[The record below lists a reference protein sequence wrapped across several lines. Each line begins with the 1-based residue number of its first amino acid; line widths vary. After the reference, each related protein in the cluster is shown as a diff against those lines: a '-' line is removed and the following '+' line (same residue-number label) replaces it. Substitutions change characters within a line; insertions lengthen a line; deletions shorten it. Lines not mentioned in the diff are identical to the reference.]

1 MIVDEYELSPIQQ
14 GMLFHHVKEEH
25 SGIDIEQLV
34 IEYKKPPDVA
44 ILERAWQAAIHK
56 HPMLRS
62 SFRWEGLATPV
73 QHVHDAAGICIE
85 QHECADAAAVS
96 AFITADRR
104 RGFDFAR
111 PPLMRLSWLRSEGGP
126 SRLVWTLHHI
136 LMDGRAFVIV
146 LDEVERYYRDLRR
159 GMTPDITPGL
169 PYKPYVGWIRSL
181 DLTGVGE
188 FWRDKL
194 SGLCAP
200 TPLPLEPDHLPKDVS
215 SHGEVEHQLSTQV
228 TSALRAMAKQHDFT
242 LNTVVMGVWAIVLGR
257 FSGESDVLF
266 GATKTTRRTSISN
279 GDSVVGLFLNTLPVR
294 IDVSDTMQVVE
305 MMKRLR
311 NEWVSL
317 RPYEHAPL
325 VQVKQAS
332 AFPGAAQLFDSL
344 VVFENQR
351 FDTAL
356 ASCGPEWRDREF
368 RWLEQT
374 NYGLTLLAYGD
385 PAMTLK
391 LEFDVRRFS
400 RATAQRILAHVVQT
414 FASVAQNPYDTIRAL
429 SIVPEGD
436 RQRVLVDW
444 NRTELDY
451 PRDTP
456 LATLVEA
463 QVARTPGATAGV
475 FGDAS
480 ITYRELNER
489 ANQLARELVK
499 HGAGPDALV
508 GIFVERSLDMMVAL
522 LAVVKAG
529 AGYLPMD
536 PYLPAARLQ
545 HMIEDSALRVVVTQA
560 ALRSELPSFAGAV
573 ITLEDA
579 AWRAHRCDDL
589 NITVPP
595 EAVAYVIY
603 TSGSTGKPKGVQVPY
618 RALVNLLWSIRDWM
632 KLGASDRLLAVT
644 TISFDIAGA
653 DIWMPWLVGAT
664 TVLASG
670 EAAADGA
677 ELERLIARHDI
688 TFLQATPATW
698 WLLLGAQWRGKPD
711 LQIVCTGEA
720 MPRELAARLVPIVR
734 RLWNLYGPT
743 ETTIWSTG
751 YLVEDAHA
759 PILIGRPIGNTQCYV
774 LDDHRQPAP
783 LGSIGEL
790 YIAGDGV
797 ARGYLNRAGLTD
809 ERFVAN
815 PFGKHAGARMYRTGD
830 LVRYLPDGNI
840 ECLGRTDHQVKILGF
855 RIELGEIEGALKQHP
870 GITQAVVVV
879 REDTPGDKRLV
890 AYVVPSS
897 TPPPGAAELRGWLKQ
912 QLPKYMV
919 PASYV
924 VLDKLPISSNG
935 KIDRK
940 ALPAPERDDGA
951 SGSSSTYITPRNDT
965 EHKLAEIFSRVL
977 GLEQVGIDDDFFDL
991 GGHSLTAM
999 RVISLLKSEL
1009 DVDLPVRIMFKAH
1022 SVAQIAA
1029 VVAERALAGHGN
1041 LSEEWGTC
1049 IRIQPAGSNVP
1060 LFCVARPNV
1069 NALGYFFLSRHMGPE
1084 QPIYGLQCQLEEDPD
1099 IDFTPEQIRET
1110 AEEYVRAMRAV
1121 QARGP
1126 YYLVGQCQGAYI
1138 AFEMTRQLEAQ
1149 GEHVAMLGMLDVW
1162 PDENT
1167 RHRAVFLAYEYARKL
1182 RNRLARGTGQDA
1194 VLAPVPARQPAKTT
1208 GTPVRSGTSLREKYW
1223 PGPGFKPAVVSAKIV
1238 VFRVASQ
1245 AIYRIRDRMM
1255 GWRDRTVGPIEVEEI
1270 PGGHMTFSR
1279 EPHVQVLAQKLI
1291 PHLHQSSPKSVDDDE
1306 HRSR

>member
-14 GMLFHHVKEEH
+14 GMLFHHVKDEH

-34 IEYKKPPDVA
+34 IEYKEPPDVA
-44 ILERAWQAAIHK
+44 ILERAWQAAIDK

-62 SFRWEGLATPV
+62 SFRWEGLAYPV
-73 QHVHDAAGICIE
+73 QHVHDAAAICIE
-85 QHECADAAAVS
+85 QHECADAAAFS

-104 RGFDFAR
+104 RGFDLAQ
-111 PPLMRLSWLRSEGGP
+111 PPLMRLSWLRSDDGP

-146 LDEVERYYRDLRR
+146 LDEVERYYRALQR
-159 GMTPDITPGL
+159 GVAPNITPG
-169 PYKPYVGWIRSL
+169 PAYKPYVGWIRSL
-181 DLTGVGE
+181 DLSGVSD
-188 FWRDKL
+188 FWREKL
-194 SGLCAP
+194 SGLSAP

-215 SHGEVEHQLSTQV
+215 SHGEVEHQLSKEV
-228 TSALRAMAKQHDFT
+228 TSILRVIAKQHDVT

-266 GATKTTRRTSISN
+266 GATKTTRRTSIPN

-294 IDVSDTMQVVE
+294 IELGHTMQVVE
-305 MMKRLR
+305 LLKRLR
-311 NEWVSL
+311 SEWVSL

-325 VQVKQAS
+325 VQIKQAS
-332 AFPGAAQLFDSL
+332 AFPNAAPLFDSL

-356 ASCGPEWRDREF
+356 ASCGPEWRDRAF
-368 RWLEQT
+368 RWFEQT

-400 RATAQRILAHVVQT
+400 RATAQRILAHVVKT
-414 FASVAQNPYDTIRAL
+414 FASVAENSYDTIWTL
-429 SIVPEGD
+429 PIVPEED

-451 PRDTP
+451 PRVTP
-456 LATLVEA
+456 LAALVEA
-463 QVARTPGATAGV
+463 QVAKTPGATAGV

-489 ANQLARELVK
+489 ANQLARELAK
-499 HGAGPDALV
+499 HGAGPGALV
-508 GIFVERSLDMMVAL
+508 GIFVERSLDMLVAL

-529 AGYLPMD
+529 AAYLPID

-545 HMIEDSALRVVVTQA
+545 HMIEDSALRVVVTQTT
-560 ALRSELPSFAGAV
+560 LQSELPSFAGGV

-579 AWRAHRCDDL
+579 AWRANRRDNL
-589 NITVPP
+589 EIAVPA

-618 RALVNLLWSIRDWM
+618 RALINLLWSIRDWM
-632 KLGASDRLLAVT
+632 KFSASDRLLAVT

-664 TVLASG
+664 AILASY

-677 ELERLIARHDI
+677 QLQRLITRHDI
-688 TFLQATPATW
+688 TFLQATPVTW
-698 WLLLGAQWRGKPD
+698 WLLLGAEWRGKSD

-751 YLVEDAHA
+751 YLVEDGHA
-759 PILIGRPIGNTQCYV
+759 PILTGRPIGNTQCYV
-774 LDDHRQPAP
+774 LDDHHQPVP

-797 ARGYLNRAGLTD
+797 AHGYLNRAALTA

-830 LVRYLPDGNI
+830 LVRYLPDGNL

-855 RIELGEIEGALKQHP
+855 RIELGEIETTLKQHP

-890 AYVVPSS
+890 AYVVSSS
-897 TPPPGAAELRGWLKQ
+897 TSAPDRAELRSWLKQ
-912 QLPKYMV
+912 RLPKYMV
-919 PASYV
+919 PANYV
-924 VLDKLPISSNG
+924 VLDKLPISPNG

-940 ALPAPERDDGA
+940 ALPAPQRNEHAGGSPNGYIA
-951 SGSSSTYITPRNDT
+951 SRNDT

-977 GLEQVGIDDDFFDL
+977 GLQQVGINDDFFDL

-999 RVISLLKSEL
+999 RVISLIKSEL
-1009 DVDLPVRIMFKAH
+1009 DVDLSVRIMFKAH
-1022 SVAQIAA
+1022 TVAQIAA
-1029 VVAERALAGHGN
+1029 VIAERKVAGHGK
-1041 LSEEWGTC
+1041 SAEEWETC
-1049 IRIQPAGSNVP
+1049 IRIRPAGSNVP

-1069 NALGYFFLSRHMGPE
+1069 NALGYFFLSRHMGPD
-1084 QPIYGLQCQLEEDPD
+1084 QPVYGLQCQLAEDPVL
-1099 IDFTPEQIRET
+1099 DFTPAQIRET

-1121 QARGP
+1121 QTRGP

-1149 GEHVAMLGMLDVW
+1149 GERVAMLGMLDVW

-1167 RHRAVFLAYEYARKL
+1167 RHRTVFLAYQYARRL
-1182 RNRLARGTGQDA
+1182 RNFITRRTRQDA
-1194 VLAPVPARQPAKTT
+1194 ASPSAPAKQPATAN
-1208 GTPVRSGTSLREKYW
+1208 GTPVPSGPALRQKYW
-1223 PGPGFKPAVVSAKIV
+1223 PGPDFKPAAVAAKIV
-1238 VFRVASQ
+1238 VFRVAAQ
-1245 AIYRIRDRMM
+1245 AIYRIRDKTM
-1255 GWRDRTVGPIEVEEI
+1255 GWRDRTVGPVEVEAI
-1270 PGGHMTFSR
+1270 PGDHMTFSR

-1291 PHLHQSSPKSVDDDE
+1291 PHLHHSSEES
-1306 HRSR
+1306 